1 MGIVIVHIL
10 LGIAVLAVVSCY
22 LATLWGAPWAPTS
35 MVKVDQMLRLACV
48 QPGEEVVDLG
58 AGDGRIVIR
67 AASQFGARAIGVE
80 IDPIRWLIA
89 NALIRLRGV
98 ADTARV
104 VYGNMF
110 EQDLMGADVVV
121 LYLLQGTNQRLQS
134 HLANQLR
141 PGARI
146 VSHTFSFDGWTPTVI
161 DEDKRLFVYEVGN
174 LGPEVQTRFI
184 SSD

>member
-1 MGIVIVHIL
+1 M
-10 LGIAVLAVVSCY
+10 A
-22 LATLWGAPWAPTS
+22 
-35 MVKVDQMLRLACV
+35 KVDQMLRLADV
-48 QPGEEVVDLG
+48 QPGEVVVDLG

-67 AASQFGARAIGVE
+67 AARRFGAQAIGVE

-98 ADTARV
+98 QGSARI
-104 VYGNMF
+104 VYGNLF
-110 EQDLMGADVVV
+110 DQDLSGADVVV

-134 HLANQLR
+134 HLAAQLR
-141 PGARI
+141 AGARI

-161 DEDKRLFVYEVGN
+161 DEGKRLFVYEAGN
-174 LGPEVQTRFI
+174 VGPEVQTRFI